1 MNTYTLNLKPLAK
14 KITVEHFEQL
24 CQLNPELKLETNHH
38 GELIIMSPTGYETGI
53 NNAGLIAQFWIWN
66 RQYKLGVVCDSSTG
80 FILPNGAIRS
90 PDVSWIAKGRDA
102 RFSKEE
108 KRKFLPLTPDFVLEL
123 MSSSDKLQDAQ
134 AKMKEYQENGVKL
147 GWLIA
152 PQLQQVE
159 IYTQAQGIEVVD
171 KPSVL
176 SGADLLPNLAIEL
189 DFIWE

>member
-1 MNTYTLNLKPLAK
+1 
-14 KITVEHFEQL
+14 
-24 CQLNPELKLETNHH
+24 
-38 GELIIMSPTGYETGI
+38 
-53 NNAGLIAQFWIWN
+53 
-66 RQYKLGVVCDSSTG
+66 
-80 FILPNGAIRS
+80 
-90 PDVSWIAKGRDA
+90 
-102 RFSKEE
+102 
-108 KRKFLPLTPDFVLEL
+108 

-159 IYTQAQGIEVVD
+159 IYSQDGSMEVVD